1 MVLSPQFTFRPVT
14 DPSGSAALIV
24 SDTVVPVGAVVGDW
38 LKLIDGGRSVT
49 VSVVED
55 VAVSPALSVALTVT
69 VYVPACA
76 YEWPSPVA
84 LPVRAW
90 MVPSPHETVI
100 VDTVPSGSDA
110 EISSEISVPVGELV
124 VEGVSETIGGLSV
137 MWTVCE
143 VDAVRVALSV
153 TTRVIV

>member
-1 MVLSPQFTFRPVT
+1 
-14 DPSGSAALIV
+14 
-24 SDTVVPVGAVVGDW
+24 
-38 LKLIDGGRSVT
+38 
-49 VSVVED
+49 
-55 VAVSPALSVALTVT
+55 
-69 VYVPACA
+69 
-76 YEWPSPVA
+76 
-84 LPVRAW
+84 

-100 VDTVPSGSDA
+100 VDTVPSGSDV
-110 EISSEISVPVGELV
+110 EIASAISVPVGELV